1 MAKPHHQSQ
10 VSAAKS
16 LFCQVRVQFTL
27 QIEQIQGGPNDG
39 MFVAHDAVAKL
50 LGTRADNASQKLKN
64 IVCPVPEPRN
74 DKQREENRK
83 KEENFP
89 SCKIIKGNN
98 KNVILV
104 NFVPLKLVIL
114 I

>member
-50 LGTRADNASQKLKN
+50 MGTRANNACRKIKT
-64 IVCPVPEPRN
+64 IVCPVLEPRN
-74 DKQREENRK
+74 DQEREENRQ

-89 SCKIIKGNN
+89 SCTILQGANH
-98 KNVILV
+98 NVSQLFILYY
-104 NFVPLKLVIL
+104 
-114 I
+114 

>member
-39 MFVAHDAVAKL
+39 LFVAHDAVAQL
-50 LGTRADNASQKLKN
+50 LGTRIDNASRMIKN
-64 IVCPVPEPRN
+64 IVCPVPEPDN
-74 DKQREENRK
+74 DQQREENHQ
-83 KEENFP
+83 KEQDFP
-89 SCKIIKGNN
+89 SRQH
-98 KNVILV
+98 LV
-104 NFVPLKLVIL
+104 GELVSL
-114 I
+114 VHVLT

>member
-27 QIEQIQGGPNDG
+27 QIEQIQGGPYHG
-39 MFVAHDAVAKL
+39 MFVAHDAVAQL

-64 IVCPVPEPRN
+64 IVCPVPEPCN

-89 SCKIIKGNN
+89 SCTLLQGA
-98 KNVILV
+98 NVSLV
-104 NFVPLKLVIL
+104 NYLFCTIQIFIL